1 MNYSQYSS
9 YLWAFLFTQ
18 TFFYLSS
25 RRRPGSNL
33 KIQRW
38 IPACA
43 GMTEGGAGMTE
54 GGAGMTEGGAGM
66 TEGGAGMTEGRHFST
81 IPQ

>member
-43 GMTEGGAGMTE
+43 GMTDKWIPASAGMTNDAGMTE
-54 GGAGMTEGGAGM
+54 LMENYIFQQRSLRNCFTM
-66 TEGGAGMTEGRHFST
+66 
-81 IPQ
+81 